1 MCPLSKK
8 IVNFKVELSSD
19 SSAATG
25 FIENLSRDNI
35 IFVKTFPAGKSFNFA
50 PGDTVDVKFQPDSG
64 KELCLN
70 CKVKWAFSS
79 LHDLTQNF
87 WLEVADPPTGYE
99 EIFRTV

>member
-8 IVNFKVELSSD
+8 IVSFKAELSSD
-19 SSAATG
+19 SVAATG
-25 FIENLSRDNI
+25 FIENLSSDNI
-35 IFVKTFPAGKSFNFA
+35 IFVKAFPASKSLNLT
-50 PGDTVDVKFQPDSG
+50 PGETVNVKFQPDSG

-70 CKVKWAFSS
+70 CKVKWAFSP
-79 LHDLTQNF
+79 LHNLTQNF

>member
-1 MCPLSKK
+1 MSPLSKK
-8 IVNFKVELSSD
+8 IVSFKAELLSD

-70 CKVKWAFSS
+70 CKVKWTFSL
-79 LHDLTQNF
+79 LHNLTQNF
-87 WLEVADPPTGYE
+87 WLEVADPLTGYE
-99 EIFRTV
+99 EIFRTI